1 MHDVRRLRVGENGDE
16 IAVTLDDLAREGAGR
31 MIATALEAEVAD
43 YVERFADDRGEDGKR
58 LVVRNGRARER
69 KVTIG
74 SGTVPV
80 QAPRVNDKRID
91 EETGERRR
99 FSSKILPAY
108 ARRSPKVNDVLPVL
122 YLRGLSTGDFRPA
135 LEQLLGENAAG
146 LSSSTISRLCKDWE
160 AEHARFRAR
169 SLRFHRYAYL
179 FVDGVH
185 VSVRLG
191 EDDRLC
197 LLVVIGVREDGVKE
211 LLAVEDGYREST
223 ESWAGVMRD
232 LKDRGLNEPRLV
244 IGDGALG
251 TWAALRDVFPTARK
265 QTCWVH
271 KIARVLDALPKRLQ
285 PRAKSLL
292 HEVME
297 APSRA
302 DARAALERF
311 RGEFDAKYPK
321 AVAKLDRDWAAVT
334 AFYDFPAEHWRHLR
348 TSNAI
353 ESSFA
358 TVKLRTRVTK
368 GAGSKKA
375 ALAMAYKL
383 LDAAQERWRRFNG
396 HELVADVLAGVQFR
410 DGERVTDDHDNEDH
424 MTDEKVA
431 A

>member
-1 MHDVRRLRVGENGDE
+1 MVDVRSLPVGEENE
-16 IAVTLDDLAREGAGR
+16 IAVSLDELAREGAR
-31 MIATALEAEVAD
+31 RIIAAALEAEVGE
-43 YVERFADDRGEDGKR
+43 YVERFAEVRGEDGKR

-69 KVTIG
+69 TVTVG
-74 SGTVPV
+74 SGTVAI
-80 QAPRVNDKRID
+80 QAPRVNDKRVD
-91 EETGERRR
+91 EQTGERAR
-99 FSSKILPAY
+99 FSSRILPAY

-135 LEQLLGENAAG
+135 LEQLLGEDAAG
-146 LSSSTISRLCKDWE
+146 LSPSTISRLCKDWE
-160 AEHARFRAR
+160 VEHERFRTR

-223 ESWAGVMRD
+223 DSWAAVMRD
-232 LKDRGLNEPRLV
+232 LKNRGLNEPRLV

-251 TWAALRDVFPTARK
+251 TWAALRDVFPAARK

-285 PRAKSLL
+285 PRGKSML
-292 HEVME
+292 HEIME

-321 AVAKLDRDWAAVT
+321 AVAKLEKDWAHLT

-368 GAGSKKA
+368 GAGSKQA

-396 HELVADVLAGVQFR
+396 HELVADVLADAKFK
-410 DGERVTDDHDNEDH
+410 DGIRVTDAQTTT
-424 MTDEKVA
+424 TDERVA

>member
-1 MHDVRRLRVGENGDE
+1 MVDVRTLPAGEGNEVVRG
-16 IAVTLDDLAREGAGR
+16 TLDDLAREGARR
-31 MIATALEAEVAD
+31 MIAAALEAEVEE
-43 YVERFADDRGEDGKR
+43 YVGSLAGEVGADGKR

-69 KVTIG
+69 RVTVG

-80 QAPRVNDKRID
+80 RAPRVNDKRVE

-99 FSSKILPAY
+99 FSSRILPAY
-108 ARRSPKVNDVLPVL
+108 ARRSPKVTEVLPVL
-122 YLRGLSTGDFRPA
+122 YLHGLSTGDFGPA
-135 LEQLLGENAAG
+135 LRDLLGEDASG
-146 LSSSTISRLCKDWE
+146 LSPSSIQRLTESWQ
-160 AEHARFRAR
+160 AEHAAFGQRE
-169 SLRFHRYAYL
+169 LRFHQYAYW

-232 LKDRGLNEPRLV
+232 LKGRGANEPQLV
-244 IGDGALG
+244 VGDGALG
-251 TWAALRDVFPTARK
+251 TWAALRDVYPGARR
-265 QTCWVH
+265 QACWVH
-271 KIARVLDALPKRLQ
+271 AIANVLDCLPKRLQ

-292 HEVME
+292 HEIME
-297 APSRA
+297 APTRG
-302 DARAALERF
+302 DAGRALERL
-311 RGEFDAKYPK
+311 REDLAAKYPK
-321 AVAKLDRDWAAVT
+321 AIAKLDRDWQHLT

-375 ALAMAYKL
+375 ALAMAFKL
-383 LDAAQERWRRFNG
+383 LDAAQQRWRRFNG
-396 HELVADVLAGVQFR
+396 HELVADVLTGARFN
-410 DGERVTDDHDNEDH
+410 DGIRVTDDNRHNDKAE
-424 MTDEKVA
+424 DEKVA